1 MLLEIL
7 TLLGAHTMRQLL
19 KRNSCKSLDL
29 NFSSLFLKWGKA
41 TSYKK
46 GGKKWKSY
54 RLTFKRQ
61 KNLTTSIRAEPTN
74 IQTTETQVCN
84 WEF

>member
-7 TLLGAHTMRQLL
+7 TLLGAQKEQLQVTGFEFL
-19 KRNSCKSLDL
+19 QLVSEMEKG
-29 NFSSLFLKWGKA
+29 NFIQ
-41 TSYKK
+41 K
-46 GGKKWKSY
+46 GEKEWKSY

-74 IQTTETQVCN
+74 IQTRAIQVCN